1 MPKEPV
7 KILIVDD
14 DVSILT
20 LLDEMFQSEEELSI
34 ETESDSQAAYDLL
47 SQASFDLLIT
57 DLMMPKVD
65 GLMLLEHARATHP
78 EILVVIITGYASLE
92 TTLEAI
98 HAGAYDYITK
108 PFRLEEFRLLVNNAA
123 ARIQLKKQ
131 VEELHQERQSLES
144 RLSELE
150 VEYQEQESEVDRLRA
165 ELERH
170 APQGGAVGQSPEPS
184 GKRQISSYHRMLETA
199 EERYERQLTHL
210 EELFSSGRLTSEEF
224 DVARQS
230 LKTMI

>member
-1 MPKEPV
+1 MADKPV

-20 LLDEMFQSEEELSI
+20 LLDEMFQSEEDLNI
-34 ETESDSQAAYDLL
+34 RTESDSQAAYELL
-47 SQASFDLLIT
+47 GNEQFDLLIT

-65 GLMLLEHARATHP
+65 GLMLLEHARALYP
-78 EILVVIITGYASLE
+78 NILVVIITGYASLE

-123 ARIQLKKQ
+123 ARIQLMKQ
-131 VEELHQERQSLES
+131 VSALHEERRTLEA

-150 VEYQEQESEVDRLRA
+150 EEVHEQESEVDRLRS
-165 ELERH
+165 ELARRN
-170 APQGGAVGQSPEPS
+170 AQPPGGPSPESSPT
-184 GKRQISSYHRMLETA
+184 RQLTSYQRMLETA
-199 EERYERQLTHL
+199 EERYERQLVHL
-210 EELFSSGRLTSEEF
+210 EDLFSSGRLTSEEF

>member
-20 LLDEMFQSEEELSI
+20 LLDEMFQSEEDLSI
-34 ETESDSQAAYDLL
+34 HTESDSQAAYDLL
-47 SQASFDLLIT
+47 NTESFDLLIT

-65 GLMLLEHARATHP
+65 GLMLLEHARASHP
-78 EILVVIITGYASLE
+78 DILVVIITGYASLE

-108 PFRLEEFRLLVNNAA
+108 PFRLEEFRLLVNNAS

-131 VEELHQERQSLES
+131 VEELHVERQSLES
-144 RLSELE
+144 RLSEME
-150 VEYQEQESEVDRLRA
+150 TEYQEQESEVDRLRN

-170 APQGGAVGQSPEPS
+170 SAQGASAAPAPESS
-184 GKRQISSYHRMLETA
+184 GKRQINSYHRMLETA
-199 EERYERQLTHL
+199 EERYDRQLMHL